1 MVRIMS
7 MTLLPR
13 ESDAPPR
20 RPRRTWRAKFEDAL
34 RGWKFGI
41 RGEVSFFAHF
51 FFAVLVVAAA
61 VVLQCQLLE
70 WCLLFFC
77 IGLVLTAELFNS
89 AVETL
94 VRALDPRTRER
105 CARALDIA
113 AGAVLMACLT
123 AAVIGSL
130 VFFFHISELFGW

>member
-1 MVRIMS
+1 MN
-7 MTLLPR
+7 MTLTPT
-13 ESDAPPR
+13 EPEAPPR
-20 RPRRTWRAKFEDAL
+20 RPPRTWRAKFADAL

-41 RGEVSFFAHF
+41 RGEVSFFVHF

-61 VVLQCQLLE
+61 VVLQCALLE
-70 WCLLFFC
+70 WCLLLFC
-77 IGLVLTAELFNS
+77 VGLVLTAELFNS

-94 VRALDPRTRER
+94 VRGLDPRARER

-123 AAVIGSL
+123 AAVIGTL
-130 VFFFHISELFGW
+130 VFASRISNFFGF